1 MFCVFLFGVV
11 DGGPGV
17 DGLWCVV
24 LFVSLRGWGGDDIW
38 QKNCQKVPVCK
49 GPRLAALK
57 KSLQVKSLGAEIKG
71 LCAQKCKGP

>member
-1 MFCVFLFGVV
+1 MFCAFLFGVV

-38 QKNCQKVPVCK
+38 QKNDQKFPVCK
-49 GPRLAALK
+49 VPRLAALK
-57 KSLQVKSLGAEIKG
+57 DPTSQECGQSIE
-71 LCAQKCKGP
+71 